1 MERMNLIYIVMR
13 KNVFSLA
20 LLFSASL
27 MAACNQMGSYVQTIV
42 SKTVADANNE
52 VNAYDYKDSKEHG
65 AVVER
70 NVQVAPF
77 TELTIDGRVRVVYT
91 QGEETKVT
99 IRGNEKDLERY
110 EVRSRDGELYIH
122 TKSSLAKINSS
133 SPRLTAYVT
142 APMVNEIDVSG
153 ACLLEMPQKVEQ
165 NSALEIDGS
174 GAVKVNIANM
184 EVHALTLDISGAG
197 DVKLKQVKAK
207 DHVDIGVSG
216 AGEVAGSVAANV
228 VNVGLSG
235 AGDVSLT
242 VNCDNLVSNVSGAGD
257 LTLKGK
263 CRTFRKSKSGAASL
277 HTHHLKVTGK

>member
-1 MERMNLIYIVMR
+1 
-13 KNVFSLA
+13 
-20 LLFSASL
+20 
-27 MAACNQMGSYVQTIV
+27 
-42 SKTVADANNE
+42 
-52 VNAYDYKDSKEHG
+52 
-65 AVVER
+65 
-70 NVQVAPF
+70 
-77 TELTIDGRVRVVYT
+77 
-91 QGEETKVT
+91 
-99 IRGNEKDLERY
+99 
-110 EVRSRDGELYIH
+110 
-122 TKSSLAKINSS
+122 
-133 SPRLTAYVT
+133 
-142 APMVNEIDVSG
+142 
-153 ACLLEMPQKVEQ
+153 MPQKVEQ

-197 DVKLKQVKAK
+197 DVKLKQVKAR

-216 AGEVAGSVAANV
+216 AGEVAGSVEANV

-277 HTHHLKVTGK
+277 HTDHLKVTGK